1 MGRSGG
7 LGFLFHRIESNG
19 RLRDTGEA
27 EELERNRRRVPFSAE
42 HERDQVRRGHEP
54 NGVDRCDRGHEQ
66 PLGLQPVS
74 LETLGVS
81 LKARE
86 DRIRKDIAEAEAA
99 RVKADES
106 LKQYNA
112 RLVEADQKIQ
122 VLLGQAATDAEKI
135 ATSIKMR
142 AQHDAE
148 ETKERATK
156 EIESA
161 KQAAIAEIY
170 QQTAE
175 LATTIAEKI
184 IRRSLNADDQRDLVK
199 QSLDQLQ
206 SLNA

>member
-1 MGRSGG
+1 MRKKTLIAFSM
-7 LGFLFHRIESNG
+7 LTAFAASATPLLAADSSESH
-19 RLRDTGEA
+19 
-27 EELERNRRRVPFSAE
+27 ELVGIDWPTVIWILMIFILLVAVLYKTAWKNVLA
-42 HERDQVRRGHEP
+42 G
-54 NGVDRCDRGHEQ
+54 
-66 PLGLQPVS
+66 
-74 LETLGVS
+74 

-99 RVKADES
+99 RVKADEA

-156 EIESA
+156 EIEAA

-184 IRRSLNADDQRDLVK
+184 IRRSLNADDQRDLVN

-206 SLNA
+206 SVHTN